1 MKFNGFIVSAA
12 LICLLSSCDR
22 TPEVAPA
29 IPRDPY
35 VEAKV
40 EKVLRKMTL
49 EEKIGQMTQIAI
61 TAIANGTELTAAGD
75 SILRTYKVGSV
86 LNTPGDVA
94 QTPESYDRLV
104 AQINRIAIEE
114 TGIPTL
120 YGPYTLYTLTN
131 GIGNKLSQK
140 KSATSNT

>member
-1 MKFNGFIVSAA
+1 MKFNGFIVSAV
-12 LICLLSSCDR
+12 LICLLASCNR

-29 IPRDPY
+29 IARDPY

-94 QTPESYDRLV
+94 QTPE
-104 AQINRIAIEE
+104 A
-114 TGIPTL
+114 
-120 YGPYTLYTLTN
+120 
-131 GIGNKLSQK
+131 
-140 KSATSNT
+140 